1 MVRALEEF
9 QKFRQTRNLQIIERV
24 NAKLANE
31 NRAPLDPAAVQLL
44 AGGTIG
50 RPHIAQALRQAGY
63 VKSNDSAF
71 DRYLVPCNVPKH
83 YFPVDEA
90 ISLIHKSGGIAVL
103 AHPPYVTRD
112 RGKLELLVNELVA
125 LGGLDGIEA
134 YNNGSGLEETDWFI
148 RLARKHDLI
157 VTGGSDF
164 HGDPGSSIQI
174 GRGGIR
180 GIRVPPYDS
189 VDEIKA
195 ALLKRHKTK
204 V

>member
-1 MVRALEEF
+1 
-9 QKFRQTRNLQIIERV
+9 
-24 NAKLANE
+24 
-31 NRAPLDPAAVQLL
+31 
-44 AGGTIG
+44 
-50 RPHIAQALRQAGY
+50 
-63 VKSNDSAF
+63 
-71 DRYLVPCNVPKH
+71 
-83 YFPVDEA
+83 
-90 ISLIHKSGGIAVL
+90 LIHKSGGIAVL

-125 LGGLDGIEA
+125 LGLDGIEA

-174 GRGGIR
+174 GRGIR
-180 GIRVPPYDS
+180 GIRVPYDS